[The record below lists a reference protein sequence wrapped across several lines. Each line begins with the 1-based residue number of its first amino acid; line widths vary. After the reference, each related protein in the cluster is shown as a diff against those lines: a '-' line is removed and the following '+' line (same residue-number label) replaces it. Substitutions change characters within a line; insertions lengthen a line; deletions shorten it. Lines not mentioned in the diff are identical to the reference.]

1 MSGNQSRSHR
11 LCSQPL
17 KNKIT
22 KNKVITTRDLCPF
35 EPTRMLTKFHH
46 SYSQPSSSSSP
57 PRPCRINNTLHSA
70 ATCVQW
76 AGCETQK
83 RERKPCSSQR
93 GKQITRLEQQPN
105 VKSDMR
111 MSNCV
116 LESQPQSKCFRRR
129 CPHRYN
135 EEASCTGGFFWVSYQ
150 QMKTANFLESVR
162 RQNMTLPSLKM
173 VAAGGHVQQSQGTP
187 GDEHWAEATGKR
199 HIGVHKEQTV
209 IAQEDI
215 FTFTANN

>member
-76 AGCETQK
+76 AGYETQK

-135 EEASCTGGFFWVSYQ
+135 EEASRTGGFFWVSYQ

-173 VAAGGHVQQSQGTP
+173 VAAGGHVQQKTHWRSQRTNS
-187 GDEHWAEATGKR
+187 DCTGR
-199 HIGVHKEQTV
+199 HLYVYS
-209 IAQEDI
+209 
-215 FTFTANN
+215 